1 MPNNPAETPES
12 EKPIKIGVADDFSRE
27 KLDRRVS
34 VAPMMDW
41 TDRHCRYFLR
51 GYSPRVLL
59 YTEMIT
65 AAAITRGDRAELL
78 LHSPE
83 EHPLALQ
90 LGGSDAAQLAAA
102 ARAGADSGY
111 DEINLNCGCPSERV
125 QAGAFGACLMLEPE
139 RVADA
144 VAAMQAAVAVPVT
157 VKTRI
162 GVVAADDARGAVAE
176 FTERDLARLRQF
188 ITTVMSAGCR
198 HFIVH
203 ARKAVLAGLSP
214 AENRSVPPLRLDI
227 VRSLKQEFPQ
237 LSIVLNGGLRTAQQC
252 LEALAWCDGI
262 MLGREAYHRPEVL
275 AQLHAHLY
283 RDGWSIP
290 DAACIIERMAD
301 YIERE
306 VASGTPFNA
315 ISRHMMGLANGRPG
329 ARRYRQMLS
338 GARWR
343 RGPDAVRDG
352 ARAAALL
359 RDAGRCCSV

>member
-1 MPNNPAETPES
+1 
-12 EKPIKIGVADDFSRE
+12 
-27 KLDRRVS
+27 
-34 VAPMMDW
+34 MMDW

-65 AAAITRGDRAELL
+65 AAAITRGDHARLL

-90 LGGSDAAQLAAA
+90 IGGSDPVQLTAA
-102 ARAGADSGY
+102 ARAGAEAGY

-139 RVADA
+139 RVAEA
-144 VAAMQAAVAVPVT
+144 VAAMQAAVALPVT
-157 VKTRI
+157 VKMRV
-162 GVVAADDARGAVAE
+162 GVVAAEDPRGAMAE
-176 FTERDLARLRQF
+176 FSEYDYARLRHF
-188 ITTVMSAGCR
+188 VTTVMSADCR

-214 AENRSVPPLRLDI
+214 AENRSVPPLRLDV
-227 VRSLKQEFPQ
+227 VRALKQEFPQ
-237 LSIVLNGGLRTAQQC
+237 LSVVLNGGLRTAEQC
-252 LEALAWCDGI
+252 LEALTWCDGV

-283 RDGWSIP
+283 QDVWSAP
-290 DAACIIERMAD
+290 DAAGIIERMAD
-301 YIERE
+301 YTARE

-315 ISRHMMGLANGRPG
+315 IARHMLGLANGRPG

-338 GARWR
+338 GAGLQ
-343 RGPDAVRDG
+343 RGPRGVCDG
-352 ARAAALL
+352 AQAAALL
-359 RDAGRCCSV
+359 REAGRSCSL

>member
-1 MPNNPAETPES
+1 
-12 EKPIKIGVADDFSRE
+12 
-27 KLDRRVS
+27 
-34 VAPMMDW
+34 MMDW

-65 AAAITRGDRAELL
+65 AAAITRGDRARLL
-78 LHSPE
+78 MHSPE

-90 LGGSDAAQLAAA
+90 LGGSDPVQLAAA
-102 ARAGADSGY
+102 SRAGADSGY

-139 RVADA
+139 RVAEA
-144 VAAMQAAVAVPVT
+144 VAAMQAAVALPVT

-162 GVVAADDARGAVAE
+162 GVVTAEEGRDAIAE
-176 FTERDLARLRQF
+176 FTEHDLVRLRHF
-188 ITTVMSAGCR
+188 ITTVMNSGCR

-214 AENRSVPPLRLDI
+214 AENRSVPPLRLDV
-227 VRSLKQEFPQ
+227 VRALKHEFPQ
-237 LSIVLNGGLRTAQQC
+237 LSIVLNGGLRTPEQC
-252 LEALAWCDGI
+252 LEALTWCDGI
-262 MLGREAYHRPEVL
+262 MLGREAYHHPEVL
-275 AQLHAHLY
+275 AQLHVRLY
-283 RDGWSIP
+283 QDGWRLP
-290 DAACIIERMAD
+290 DPAGIIERMAD
-301 YIERE
+301 YTARE

-315 ISRHMMGLANGRPG
+315 IARHMMGLANGRPG

-338 GARWR
+338 GAGLQ
-343 RGPDAVRDG
+343 RGVDGG

-359 RDAGRCCSV
+359 RDAGRCCSL

>member
-1 MPNNPAETPES
+1 
-12 EKPIKIGVADDFSRE
+12 
-27 KLDRRVS
+27 
-34 VAPMMDW
+34 MMDW

-65 AAAITRGDRAELL
+65 AAAITRGDRGRLL
-78 LHSPE
+78 QHSPQ

-90 LGGSDAAQLAAA
+90 LGGSDAVQLATA

-139 RVADA
+139 RVAEA
-144 VAAMQAAVAVPVT
+144 VAAMQRAVALPVT

-162 GVVAADDARGAVAE
+162 GVVAAEDPRGAMAE
-176 FTERDLARLRQF
+176 FSEHDYARLRQF
-188 ITTVMSAGCR
+188 IETVMSAGCR

-214 AENRSVPPLRLDI
+214 AENRSVPPLRLDV

-237 LSIVLNGGLRTAQQC
+237 LSIVLNGGLRTAEQC
-252 LEALAWCDGI
+252 LEALTWCDGV

-275 AQLHAHLY
+275 AQLHARLY
-283 RDGWSIP
+283 QDGWNLP
-290 DAACIIERMAD
+290 DAAGIIERMAE
-301 YIERE
+301 YTARE
-306 VASGTPFNA
+306 VAGGTPFKA
-315 ISRHMMGLANGRPG
+315 IARHMMGLANGRPG

-338 GARWR
+338 SADWP
-343 RGPDAVRDG
+343 RGPDSGRDG
-352 ARAAALL
+352 AHAADLL
-359 RDAGRCCSV
+359 RDAARSCSL

>member
-1 MPNNPAETPES
+1 
-12 EKPIKIGVADDFSRE
+12 
-27 KLDRRVS
+27 
-34 VAPMMDW
+34 MMDW

-65 AAAITRGDRAELL
+65 AAAITRGDRARLL

-90 LGGSDAAQLAAA
+90 LGGSDPHLLAAA
-102 ARAGADSGY
+102 ARAGEDRGY

-139 RVADA
+139 RVAEA
-144 VAAMQAAVAVPVT
+144 VAAMQAAVALPVT

-162 GVVAADDARGAVAE
+162 GVVAADDTRGAMAE
-176 FTERDLARLRQF
+176 FNEQDHARLRRF
-188 ITTVMSAGCR
+188 VTTVMSTGCD

-214 AENRSVPPLRLDI
+214 AENRNVPPLRLDV
-227 VRSLKQEFPQ
+227 VRSLKREFPQ
-237 LSIVLNGGLRTAQQC
+237 LSIVLNGGLRTAEQC
-252 LEALAWCDGI
+252 LEALEWCDGV

-275 AQLHAHLY
+275 AQLHAGIY
-283 RDGWSIP
+283 QDGWSVP
-290 DAACIIERMAD
+290 DPEQIIERMAE
-301 YIERE
+301 YTERE

-315 ISRHMMGLANGRPG
+315 IARHMMGLANGRPG

-338 GARWR
+338 GASLQGRP
-343 RGPDAVRDG
+343 GLACEG
-352 ARAAALL
+352 ARAAAVL
-359 RDAGRCCSV
+359 RDAARCCNV